1 MSLQAKLI
9 ITVLLFGNA
18 VLVLEL
24 LRRKKLN
31 ESYTLLW
38 LFIVLGTT
46 LATWSERMLNS
57 LSWFFGAAAPVNALT
72 LLGLLFILLMLIFF
86 SMKISQLT
94 REVKE
99 LAQEVALREAVRSPR
114 ADEGSD
120 R

>member
-18 VLVLEL
+18 ILVLEL

-38 LFIVLGTT
+38 LVIILGTT
-46 LATWSERMLNS
+46 IATWSARLLNS
-57 LSWFFGAAAPVNALT
+57 LSWFFGPAAPVNALT

-99 LAQEVALREAVRSPR
+99 LAQEMALREHAASPKK
-114 ADEGSD
+114 DGEND